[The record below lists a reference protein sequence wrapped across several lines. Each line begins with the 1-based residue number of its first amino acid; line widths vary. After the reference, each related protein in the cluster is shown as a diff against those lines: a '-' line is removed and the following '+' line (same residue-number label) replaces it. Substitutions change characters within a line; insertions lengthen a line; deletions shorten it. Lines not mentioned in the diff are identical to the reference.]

1 MRKKIAIEVSK
12 CLDDIS
18 SGIKMI
24 GNFKDNKYVV
34 SKVEKI
40 FKESLLKLPIF
51 SIIVS
56 RMIALCTAIF
66 FGCIMHRL
74 KILF

>member
-1 MRKKIAIEVSK
+1 MKIAQNN
-12 CLDDIS
+12 DI
-18 SGIKMI
+18 
-24 GNFKDNKYVV
+24 YC
-34 SKVEKI
+34 KVKLFNANICNNNEI
-40 FKESLLKLPIF
+40 LLKLPIF

>member
-1 MRKKIAIEVSK
+1 MRKKTAIEMAK

-18 SGIKMI
+18 SGIEMI

-40 FKESLLKLPIF
+40 FKESLLKLDSEIDD
-51 SIIVS
+51 I
-56 RMIALCTAIF
+56 
-66 FGCIMHRL
+66 GKEKL
-74 KILF
+74 KL